1 VACKLYWTKRFGRQK
16 DQWLKVSANTT
27 VHPIVMRE
35 GRMGFDNKLK
45 IFLEEQGGLRLS
57 IENKESEMLG

>member
-1 VACKLYWTKRFGRQK
+1 
-16 DQWLKVSANTT
+16 
-27 VHPIVMRE
+27 VMRE